1 MKTIKK
7 SILLL
12 VVTVSITA
20 CSNSSLPSGISE
32 ELSPGSDA
40 IKAESEV
47 SVVSEPTVESES
59 AIKIPVSTHY
69 AIGDIILADGS
80 VVKETELTVIDS
92 INMPIA
98 VIAGF
103 KENGTAFGVGV
114 HRSDSPLPWA
124 VEESS
129 GYAANFAD
137 IACTQD
143 SEFAFSGDR
152 DGIDNWEAICTQD
165 ESGAADA
172 ADNYPA
178 FDFVNTYGAVYD
190 LTGDFASGWYMPSIQ
205 ELCEVYQNRADINAS
220 LQKIYGLDS
229 EAAMNGLETN
239 WYWASSQAGSEETYA
254 WFVHYFNGYA
264 GECPKNF
271 TNVHVLAV
279 HEFIQHTSY
288 SYSMTRLQTASH
300 FLARITVNSCGLQ
313 YGGAEF

>member
-12 VVTVSITA
+12 VVTVSVTA

-40 IKAESEV
+40 IQVDSEV
-47 SVVSEPTVESES
+47 SAVSEPAVESES
-59 AIKIPVSTHY
+59 VSDESIFAQYT
-69 AIGDIILADGS
+69 IGDIILADGS
-80 VVKETELTVIDS
+80 AVKETELTVIDS
-92 INMPIA
+92 SNMPIA

-103 KENGTAFGVGV
+103 KEDGTAFGVGV
-114 HRSDSPLPWA
+114 HRSDSPLPWV
-124 VEESS
+124 VEESP

-137 IACTQD
+137 IACIQD
-143 SEFAFSGDR
+143 SESAFSGDG
-152 DGIDNWEAICTQD
+152 DGIDNWEAICAQD
-165 ESGAADA
+165 ESGTADA

-178 FDFVNTYGAVYD
+178 FDFVNTYGAVYG
-190 LTGDFASGWYMPSIQ
+190 LAGDYASGWYMPSIQ
-205 ELCEVYQNRADINAS
+205 ELCEVYQNRTTINAS

-239 WYWASSQAGSEETYA
+239 WYWSSSQAGSEDDYA

-279 HEFIQHTSY
+279 REVGGTEF
-288 SYSMTRLQTASH
+288 
-300 FLARITVNSCGLQ
+300 
-313 YGGAEF
+313 

>member
-7 SILLL
+7 LILLL

-20 CSNSSLPSGISE
+20 CSNSSFSSGLSE
-32 ELSPGSDA
+32 ELSSESDV
-40 IKAESEV
+40 IKVESEV
-47 SVVSEPTVESES
+47 SAVSEPTVESES
-59 AIKIPVSTHY
+59 AIIIPVSTHY

-80 VVKETELTVIDS
+80 AVKETELTVIDS
-92 INMPIA
+92 SNMPIA

-103 KENGTAFGVGV
+103 KEDGTAFGVGV
-114 HRSDSPLPWA
+114 HRSDSPLPWV
-124 VEESS
+124 VEESP

-137 IACTQD
+137 IACIQD
-143 SEFAFSGDR
+143 SESAFSGDG
-152 DGIDNWEAICTQD
+152 DGIDNWEAICAQD
-165 ESGAADA
+165 ESGTADA

-178 FDFVNTYGAVYD
+178 FDFVNTYGAVYG
-190 LTGDFASGWYMPSIQ
+190 LAGDCASGWYMPSIQ
-205 ELCEVYQNRADINAS
+205 ELCEVYQNRAVINAS

-239 WYWASSQAGSEETYA
+239 WYWSSSQAGSEDDYA

-279 HEFIQHTSY
+279 REVGGTEF
-288 SYSMTRLQTASH
+288 
-300 FLARITVNSCGLQ
+300 
-313 YGGAEF
+313 